1 MKKIAL
7 LLIFMLAVAVCGK
20 VYAQQKV
27 TVLSYDQVKSNGQAM
42 SFDQVDEKPKF
53 QGTDAS
59 AFGKWVIDE
68 LKYPAQAA
76 AEKLS
81 GRVVVK
87 FSISKDGSVKDVKV
101 LRSVHPVLDAE
112 TVRVISMSPK
122 WEPGKVKG
130 EPVDVTYIFPVVFKH
145 QSGAAAQVDGDIV
158 PSEFISPYKEE
169 GSALSNT
176 AEFTKWAFMNVQY
189 PAEAKANGIMGRVH
203 VMFEVLEDGTVDN
216 VRVAKSAHPLLDE
229 EIVRVVKLSPKWKPA
244 QKNGTPVKTTI
255 TFPFVFQLR

>member
-7 LLIFMLAVAVCGK
+7 LLAIMLAAAVCGK
-20 VYAQQKV
+20 VYAQENV

-42 SFDQVDEKPKF
+42 SFGQVDEKPKF
-53 QGTDAS
+53 QGADVS
-59 AFGKWVIDE
+59 AFGKWVIEE
-68 LKYPAQAA
+68 LKYPAQAV

-81 GRVVVK
+81 GKVVMR
-87 FSISKDGSVKDVKV
+87 FTISKDGSVKDVKV

-112 TVRVISMSPK
+112 AVRVISMSPK

-130 EPVDVTYIFPVVFKH
+130 GPVDVTYVFPVVFKT
-145 QSGAAAQVDGDIV
+145 QGGAAVQVDGDMV
-158 PSEFISPYKEE
+158 PAEFVSPDKKENSELNS
-169 GSALSNT
+169 T
-176 AEFTKWAFMNVQY
+176 VEFTKWVFMNIQY
-189 PAEAKANGIMGRVH
+189 PAEAKANMIMGGVN
-203 VMFEVLEDGTVDN
+203 VMFEVLEDGKVDN

-229 EIVRVVKLSPKWKPA
+229 EVVRVVKLSPRWKPA

>member
-7 LLIFMLAVAVCGK
+7 LLTIVLAVAVCGK

-42 SFDQVDEKPKF
+42 SYDQVDEKPKF
-53 QGTDAS
+53 QGADAS
-59 AFGKWVIDE
+59 AFSKWVIEE

-81 GRVVVK
+81 GRVIMK
-87 FSISKDGSVKDVKV
+87 FTISKDGSVKDVKI
-101 LRSVHPVLDAE
+101 LRSVHPTLDAE
-112 TVRVISMSPK
+112 AVRVISMSPK

-130 EPVDVTYIFPVVFKH
+130 NPVDVTFVFPVVFKY
-145 QSGAAAQVDGDIV
+145 QSGAAAPVDGDIV
-158 PSEFISPYKEE
+158 PAEFVSPFKEE
-169 GSALSNT
+169 GSALNNT
-176 AEFTKWAFMNVQY
+176 AEFTKWVFMNIQY
-189 PAEAKANGIMGRVH
+189 PEEAKANQIMGRVH
-203 VMFEVLEDGTVDN
+203 VMFEVLEDGKVDN